1 MAGYVTGLRL
11 KREIFKGTATY
22 LRIDEGLWV
31 QGSVIGCLPSKCKVL
46 GRRKKKDGDEE
57 EGEEEAEVRKEK
69 QL

>member
-1 MAGYVTGLRL
+1 M
-11 KREIFKGTATY
+11 
-22 LRIDEGLWV
+22 

-57 EGEEEAEVRKEK
+57 EGEEEAEVREEK